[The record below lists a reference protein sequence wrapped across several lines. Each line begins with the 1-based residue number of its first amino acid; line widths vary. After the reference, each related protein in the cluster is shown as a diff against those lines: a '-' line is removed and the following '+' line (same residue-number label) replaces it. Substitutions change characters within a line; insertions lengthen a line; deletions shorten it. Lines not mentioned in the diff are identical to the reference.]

1 MSNLTS
7 ARYKLI
13 CMKLKKDADPVCVG
27 EEISEN
33 VMNKNM
39 TQKTLLCGRM
49 FVILVGESFQE

>member
-1 MSNLTS
+1 
-7 ARYKLI
+7 
-13 CMKLKKDADPVCVG
+13 MKLKKDADPVCVG